1 MPIVPGRSTR
11 SLASFMNLSAIE
23 DETLGRCADDYEA
36 PHTIAGDITRDLGR
50 PVSELEVRAAFFSLA
65 EKGLVQ
71 AYRFDTSSNH
81 WVAISPIDAS
91 REEAAWYFISAEGRR
106 VQDEPS

>member
-1 MPIVPGRSTR
+1 
-11 SLASFMNLSAIE
+11 MNLSAIE
-23 DETLGRCADDYEA
+23 DEALGRCADDYEA

-50 PVSELEVRAAFFSLA
+50 PVSEPEIRAAFLSLA

-71 AYRFDTSSNH
+71 AYHFETSSNR
-81 WVAISPIDAS
+81 WVAISPADAS

-106 VQDEPS
+106 VQDEAS